1 MGTPLKLI
9 FLALVCVMHN
19 DVKYGPGQSG
29 GPVLALTEAE
39 AEPLLAVGAIK
50 LQNEDDAAALVQTDV
65 AAVVQT
71 DVTAAQADA
80 LAGLDAV
87 LVAKAAAQ
95 AELDA
100 LLATTAQAKAGA
112 EAAAKGVAA
121 TPAKKK

>member
-1 MGTPLKLI
+1 MGTPITLI
-9 FLALVCVMHN
+9 FLPLVCVMHN

-39 AEPLLAVGAIK
+39 AEPLLAVGAVK
-50 LQNEDDAAALVQTDV
+50 LQNEDDAAAAQAQTDV
-65 AAVVQT
+65 H
-71 DVTAAQADA
+71 AAQADA

-87 LVAKAAAQ
+87 LAAKAAAQ

-100 LLATTAQAKAGA
+100 LLAATARAKA
-112 EAAAKGVAA
+112 AAPAA